1 MLNKKGYKQKSK
13 TVGIRWKHAE
23 YHLDFIKYENRQ
35 KKYPI
40 TLKKPYSSGKIK
52 KKKYIRDKIISQKGG
67 ALIREDKI
75 LIFILKRY
83 TVFTHE

>member
-13 TVGIRWKHAE
+13 TAGIRWKHAE

-40 TLKKPYSSGKIK
+40 TLKN
-52 KKKYIRDKIISQKGG
+52 
-67 ALIREDKI
+67 LILQEK
-75 LIFILKRY
+75 LKRKNIL
-83 TVFTHE
+83 EIR